1 MKKWGWGCL
10 EDVVLFR
17 ELNSIYLR
25 VLMIFSSIC
34 WDYFRISELYFYYE

>member
-1 MKKWGWGCL
+1 MKYEEMGMG
-10 EDVVLFR
+10 VFR

-34 WDYFRISELYFYYE
+34 WNYFRISELYFYYE